1 MRTGKFDKK
10 LGRYLA
16 NLKDGKENSDYEIFS
31 VIDEE
36 VAREVLIE
44 AEEFFEETKKY
55 LRNHNLLR

>member
-1 MRTGKFDKK
+1 MEGKIVIMRF
-10 LGRYLA
+10 
-16 NLKDGKENSDYEIFS
+16 FS

-44 AEEFFEETKKY
+44 TEEFFEETKKY